1 MKVFFKS
8 LFVRFVYISFDYYG
22 KFVRNLVLR
31 QGTQIAIKLIALA
44 RHHPKPCIRHDAVPM
59 VYKIKENHD
68 EKFECEK
75 IVSQNYPFRGI
86 KALIFFFFY
95 YNEISSIKYYHLRS
109 NY

>member
-1 MKVFFKS
+1 
-8 LFVRFVYISFDYYG
+8 
-22 KFVRNLVLR
+22 
-31 QGTQIAIKLIALA
+31 
-44 RHHPKPCIRHDAVPM
+44 M